1 LDCKNIINIYEGV
14 NLKEIQD
21 EQDRE
26 IIRIIRKIDSEYENN
41 KRNRT
46 ISLLNARELQEWVN
60 ENGRKPRQA
69 IKGIKTTQN
78 REEETKEQRELRLG
92 HVLNSIRTKIVNKNK
107 YENMILQQIENKEER
122 EIVRI
127 IKEIDNNYENNK
139 LGRKKKVE
147 ISNDENIKNE
157 LVKAIWNLLKTR
169 HATVEQIRIM
179 ADYYGVDLEEI
190 EFYSNGDSMEHDE
203 RE

>member
-147 ISNDENIKNE
+147 IKNDENIKNE